1 MYPIRKRIGLSNL
14 AETFTP
20 YENSPSK
27 KSILLLSKIC
37 EKPCK
42 PIVAF
47 IPARTSG
54 KNLKRD
60 LIYKA
65 KLKETAQRNKIMFI
79 DGEEVID
86 RNIRQNYAP
95 GITNGH
101 LSIDG
106 YEKFSDLIGKKIE
119 LGL

>member
-1 MYPIRKRIGLSNL
+1 MK
-14 AETFTP
+14 
-20 YENSPSK
+20 SK
-27 KSILLLSKIC
+27 KNVST
-37 EKPCK
+37 
-42 PIVAF
+42 F
-47 IPARTSG
+47 G

-65 KLKETAQRNKIMFI
+65 KLKETAQSNNMIFI

-86 RNIRQNYAP
+86 RNMRKNYAP

-101 LSIDG
+101 LSIEG
-106 YEKFSDLIGKKIE
+106 YKKFSDLISKKIE